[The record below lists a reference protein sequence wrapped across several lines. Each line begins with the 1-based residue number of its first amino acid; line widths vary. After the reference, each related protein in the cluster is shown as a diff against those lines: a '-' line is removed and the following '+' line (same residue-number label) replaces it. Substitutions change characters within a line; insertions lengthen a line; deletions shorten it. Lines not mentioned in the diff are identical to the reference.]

1 MVVNRELAILLILSL
16 RRGYFFIIFE
26 YMAKGDSL
34 SNFELMA
41 MLVLIRLEDEAYG
54 VPISQEIAKQTGRDV
69 PVGSVYATLERLEEK
84 GLVKSEVGEPTPERG
99 GRAKRYFAVTG
110 KGLRVIRETQRTL
123 IRLWKGLPQLEGRK
137 V

>member
-1 MVVNRELAILLILSL
+1 VIFYL
-16 RRGYFFIIFE
+16 RRGYFFIIVE

-34 SNFELMA
+34 SNFELMV
-41 MLVLIRLEDEAYG
+41 MLVLIRLGEEAYG
-54 VPISQEIAKQTGRDV
+54 VPISKEIAKQSGRDV

-84 GLVKSEVGEPTPERG
+84 GLVESEVGEPTAERG

-123 IRLWKGLPQLEGRK
+123 IKLWNGLPELEGRK
-137 V
+137 R